1 MVQALSR
8 NPQQAVQMAMRSAGI
23 EPGQGK
29 KELSGAQVQA
39 LAQHLAELPP
49 VQKKWATEGLQKAFQ
64 TDAFEVNAKSK
75 ATFATLIG
83 VPVERLAHKGDHD
96 QRSGEL
102 RNVMSTAVSAKGKP
116 GRLTGPQ
123 MEKLVNA
130 SAGLPPEMQA
140 LVFNSLANNS
150 KLGRIEMDT
159 KARKPFMRQMMQIAK
174 ESALPAFLNE
184 VESSI
189 SPKNDSISQLL
200 SSNMCFEDLVA
211 AFMMLVAGSL
221 QDDVKEKMRE
231 LEASRRSEDRKG
243 VFNKATN
250 ALANKLGV
258 TQSNID
264 VIEDVPAQAQG
275 TQPGLTPEQVAQTRT
290 TLEAVVQ
297 STHHHLTDDGVIDA
311 TEANKIVEK
320 LSRLDGPVADL
331 VASSLLSAFRR
342 SGLIATEGAGPMVE
356 WCKGRLGDDVDVSPL
371 PAGEPGKMESDVA
384 KSLSESGKL
393 EDKIAGFVVD
403 ALLSSDKSLKEK
415 MKAFKPI
422 RKDMLSYPASAAA
435 MKDVEQKVAQSG
447 VAEKLASEIG
457 PKDKPGI
464 LERAGDA
471 VKDAGGAVKDV
482 ILDVAQE
489 ALAPEPEKSRQMLMQ
504 ELQTLMQQ
512 FSQVM
517 QAMSNVMNSM
527 HQTTMNSVR
536 NIR

>member
-8 NPQQAVQMAMRSAGI
+8 NPQQALQRAMQSAGI
-23 EPGQGK
+23 DPNAGK
-29 KELSGAQVQA
+29 KELSHQQIQA
-39 LAQHLAELPP
+39 LQQHLAELPP
-49 VQKKWATEGLQKAFQ
+49 VQKKWATEGLQKALQ

-75 ATFATLIG
+75 ATFATLLG
-83 VPVERLAHKGDHD
+83 VPVERLAQKGDHN
-96 QRSGEL
+96 QRAAEL
-102 RNVMSTAVSAKGKP
+102 RNVLSTSVAARGKP
-116 GRLTGPQ
+116 GRLTGAE

-130 SAGLPPEMQA
+130 SAALPPQMQA

-150 KLGRIEMDT
+150 KNGRIEMDT

-184 VESSI
+184 LESTV
-189 SPKNDSISQLL
+189 SPQNDKISQLL

-221 QDDVKEKMRE
+221 QEDVREKMRE
-231 LEASRRSEDRKG
+231 LEASRRSEDRRG
-243 VFNKATN
+243 LMNKATD

-264 VIEDVPAQAQG
+264 VIEDVPGQNDG
-275 TQPGLTPEQVAQTRT
+275 PKPGLTPEQVAQTRT
-290 TLEAVVQ
+290 ALEAVVQ
-297 STHHHLTDDGVIDA
+297 STHHHLTDDGVIDV
-311 TEANKIVEK
+311 TEAHKIVEK

-331 VASSLLSAFRR
+331 VASSLLNAFRR
-342 SGLIATEGAGPMVE
+342 SGLIATDGAGPMVE
-356 WCKGRLGDDVDVSPL
+356 WCKGRLGEDVDVSPL
-371 PAGEPGKMESDVA
+371 PAGEPGKMDSDVA
-384 KSLSESGKL
+384 KSLSESGRL

-403 ALLSSDKSLKEK
+403 ALLSSDKSLKQK
-415 MKAFKPI
+415 MNAFKPL
-422 RKDMLSYPASAAA
+422 RQDMLAYPASEAV
-435 MKDVEQKVAQSG
+435 MKDVAQS
-447 VAEKLASEIG
+447 VADSGATQKLAQELT
-457 PKDKPGI
+457 PQEKTGI
-464 LERAGDA
+464 LERASEA
-471 VKDAGGAVKDV
+471 VKDAGGVMKDAV
-482 ILDVAQE
+482 LDVAQE

-517 QAMSNVMNSM
+517 QAMSNVLNSI

>member
-1 MVQALSR
+1 
-8 NPQQAVQMAMRSAGI
+8 
-23 EPGQGK
+23 
-29 KELSGAQVQA
+29 
-39 LAQHLAELPP
+39 
-49 VQKKWATEGLQKAFQ
+49 
-64 TDAFEVNAKSK
+64 
-75 ATFATLIG
+75 
-83 VPVERLAHKGDHD
+83 
-96 QRSGEL
+96 
-102 RNVMSTAVSAKGKP
+102 
-116 GRLTGPQ
+116 
-123 MEKLVNA
+123 
-130 SAGLPPEMQA
+130 

-150 KLGRIEMDT
+150 KNGRIEMDT

-174 ESALPAFLNE
+174 ESALPAFLND
-184 VESSI
+184 VEKSI
-189 SPKNDSISQLL
+189 SPQNDRISQLL

-231 LEASRRSEDRKG
+231 LEASRRSEGRKG
-243 VFNKATN
+243 IFNKATD

-258 TQSNID
+258 TQSNIH
-264 VIEDVPAQAQG
+264 VVEDVPGQAQG
-275 TQPGLTPEQVAQTRT
+275 AQPGLTPEQVAQTRT

-331 VASSLLSAFRR
+331 VASALLNAFRR

-356 WCKGRLGDDVDVSPL
+356 WCKGRLGNDVDVSPL
-371 PAGEPGKMESDVA
+371 PAGEPGSMETDVA

-403 ALLSSDKSLKEK
+403 AMLSSDKSLKEK

-435 MKDVEQKVAQSG
+435 MKDVEQQVAQSG
-447 VAEKLASEIG
+447 VSAHLAQEIG
-457 PKDKPGI
+457 PKDKPGL
-464 LERAGDA
+464 LERAGDV
-471 VKDAGGAVKDV
+471 VKDAGGALKDV
-482 ILDVAQE
+482 ALDVAQE

>member
-1 MVQALSR
+1 M
-8 NPQQAVQMAMRSAGI
+8 
-23 EPGQGK
+23 
-29 KELSGAQVQA
+29 
-39 LAQHLAELPP
+39 
-49 VQKKWATEGLQKAFQ
+49 
-64 TDAFEVNAKSK
+64 
-75 ATFATLIG
+75 
-83 VPVERLAHKGDHD
+83 
-96 QRSGEL
+96 
-102 RNVMSTAVSAKGKP
+102 
-116 GRLTGPQ
+116 
-123 MEKLVNA
+123 
-130 SAGLPPEMQA
+130 
-140 LVFNSLANNS
+140 
-150 KLGRIEMDT
+150 
-159 KARKPFMRQMMQIAK
+159 
-174 ESALPAFLNE
+174 
-184 VESSI
+184 
-189 SPKNDSISQLL
+189 
-200 SSNMCFEDLVA
+200 
-211 AFMMLVAGSL
+211 
-221 QDDVKEKMRE
+221 
-231 LEASRRSEDRKG
+231 
-243 VFNKATN
+243 
-250 ALANKLGV
+250 
-258 TQSNID
+258 
-264 VIEDVPAQAQG
+264 
-275 TQPGLTPEQVAQTRT
+275 
-290 TLEAVVQ
+290 
-297 STHHHLTDDGVIDA
+297 IDA

-371 PAGEPGKMESDVA
+371 PAGEPGNMESDVA

-422 RKDMLSYPASAAA
+422 RKDLLSYPASAAA

-471 VKDAGGAVKDV
+471 VKEAGGAVKDAV
-482 ILDVAQE
+482 MDVAQE